1 MSLNTCPKNLSS
13 CLFPTWFIFF
23 FIELDSSDEA
33 IKHNL
38 EDLLKSSNSSSPELL
53 RRALKKIRPDSPD
66 VTRAAKR
73 FERAKKNLVKINE
86 VDEKSEVGGVEELS
100 PPPQAI
106 AQSTLS
112 SSPVKRYICEVHRC
126 RKSEGGSTAKRQSPN
141 CSPTK
146 TVKSD
151 EVKEAISEE
160 QGGACHVGE
169 GQLADQRLGAISKT
183 PKRLA

>member
-1 MSLNTCPKNLSS
+1 M
-13 CLFPTWFIFF
+13 
-23 FIELDSSDEA
+23 
-33 IKHNL
+33 
-38 EDLLKSSNSSSPELL
+38 
-53 RRALKKIRPDSPD
+53 
-66 VTRAAKR
+66 TRAAKR

-86 VDEKSEVGGVEELS
+86 VDEKSEVGGGEESS
-100 PPPQAI
+100 PPPPPPAI
-106 AQSTLS
+106 SQSTLS

-151 EVKEAISEE
+151 GVKEAISEE

-169 GQLADQRLGAISKT
+169 GLLADQRLGAISKT